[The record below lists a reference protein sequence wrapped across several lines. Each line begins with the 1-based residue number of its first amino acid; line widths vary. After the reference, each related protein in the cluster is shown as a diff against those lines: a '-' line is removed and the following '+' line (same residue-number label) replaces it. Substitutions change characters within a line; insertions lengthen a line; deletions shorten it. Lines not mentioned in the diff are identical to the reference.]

1 MRCLTFPTGPIF
13 GADGKI
19 VPGGILVGY
28 EPSTDNLKPW
38 YLDEALTT
46 NAPNPLQA
54 GSDGRVTQVY
64 LDTGKY
70 EVKEFRPTS
79 PLSVIP
85 DDMTD
90 FPQNDEWELVS
101 SWIVDGG
108 VAAVDQRIEKV
119 DFVADLYQL
128 GRLDADWV
136 LVMNYDTYG
145 DCFPRYFYHVYGI
158 PPSSDNGS
166 TIVSANDGGM
176 WVLQK
181 CYEPLD
187 CRLFGVK
194 SDGTDMF
201 ARLVAACNWC
211 GSFGQTL
218 FVPRGTYTLGASG
231 TINAYCDVMF
241 GGTVGFS
248 PKDGANVTFA
258 LHGNYRIEQTSAFKV
273 GNDGDFTLDLTGAIG
288 GTDGDSR
295 WWEIG
300 QHAMQYCCGN
310 VPLHVEGDDGSVV
323 APLQAHYV
331 AVDVTDGVLALTGT
345 GTIDKLTSSGGSV
358 KTALGLNLTLGEAWT
373 SAFGSRIDHPWL
385 ISPINL
391 YVDADVEL
399 GSAGALRVY
408 WTDATLHPRGGLLN
422 VETAGQ
428 NLSLDIGRVSCEAPV
443 FGSRPDSG
451 CPYAYAVAAQTGALK
466 ACHFDRRDGIAML
479 NLADNNY
486 FVADLGGLD
495 FNVAYSGLAAS
506 GIKKARNG
514 SITNAQFTRAFDIA
528 FENVSISGQ
537 YIQMNDGTLSA
548 DTCDIS
554 LSNSSNAISLAVG
567 ANLVLRDCTVNA
579 AVYADLGDH
588 STPTTNH
595 AVSASGCHFKKA
607 CTFCQCAL
615 SLLHD
620 VFDERFR
627 LDYPQKTIIKGCE
640 FTGTGL
646 AFWVDHAN
654 SGFGYDP
661 DVTNNAPAPISADLG
676 ATTARWPQTEG
687 YIAHTVTSDDIEATT
702 TTWDTRWGTA
712 QDDGGVNQSHCIP
725 VVVSCMRTL
734 GVPIM
739 IPWAIGANG
748 ELKIRTGACS
758 SNHSVTVTGAA
769 LSPSLYYSEV
779 SPIYPSQEQK
789 LAIGDT
795 ILIHFVRRFA

>member
-38 YLDEALTT
+38 FLDEALTT

-54 GSDGRVTQVY
+54 GSDGRVAQVY
-64 LDTGKY
+64 LDYGKY
-70 EVKEFRPTS
+70 EVREFRPTS

-90 FPQNDEWELVS
+90 FPQNDEWELVT

-108 VAAVDQRIEKV
+108 FAAIDQRIEKV
-119 DFVADLYQL
+119 DFVADLYQM
-128 GRLDADWV
+128 GRADADWV

-145 DCFPRYFYHVYGI
+145 DCFPRYFYHAMGI

-166 TIVSANDGGM
+166 TLVSANDGGM

-181 CYEPLD
+181 GYEPLD
-187 CRLFGVK
+187 CRVFGVK

-211 GSFGQTL
+211 NSFGQTL
-218 FVPRGTYTLGASG
+218 FVPRGTYTLGTSG
-231 TINAYCDVMF
+231 TINAFCDVVF

-248 PKDGANVTFA
+248 PKDGANVTLA
-258 LHGNYRIEQTSAFKV
+258 LHGSYRAEQTSAFKV
-273 GNDGDFTLDLTGAIG
+273 GNDGDFILDLTNAIG

-295 WWEIG
+295 WWG
-300 QHAMQYCCGN
+300 NCQYAMQYCCGN
-310 VPLHVEGDDGSVV
+310 VPLHVEGDDGSVA
-323 APLQAHYV
+323 APLQAHYA

-358 KTALGLNLTLGEAWT
+358 KTTYPLSLTLGEAWT
-373 SAFGSRIDHPWL
+373 SAFGGRIDLPWL

-399 GSAGALRVY
+399 GSAGALPVY
-408 WTDATLHPRGGLLN
+408 WTDVTLHPRGGLLN
-422 VETAGQ
+422 LETAGQ
-428 NLSLDIGRVSCEAPV
+428 NLSLDIGRISCEAPV

-451 CPYAYAVAAQTGALK
+451 HTYAYAVTAETGALK
-466 ACHFDRRDGIAML
+466 ACHFDRRDGVAML

-495 FNVAYSGLAAS
+495 FNVAYSGIAGA
-506 GIKKARNG
+506 GIKTARNG

-537 YIQMNDGTLSA
+537 YIWMSDGTLSA
-548 DTCDIS
+548 DTCSIS
-554 LSNSSNAISLAVG
+554 LSNASNGISLAVG

-579 AVYADLGDH
+579 VVNTDLGDT

-607 CTFCQCAL
+607 CTFRQCAL

-620 VFDERFR
+620 VFDVRFL
-627 LDYPQKTIIKGCE
+627 LDYPQKTVIKGCE
-640 FTGTGL
+640 YTGTAL

-654 SGFGYDP
+654 SVYGYDP
-661 DVTNNAPAPISADLG
+661 DVTNNTPAPASADLN
-676 ATTARWPQTEG
+676 ANTARWPQTEG
-687 YIAHTVTSDDIEATT
+687 HIIHTVTADDLLAAT

-712 QDDGGVNQSHCIP
+712 QDDGGVNASHCTPYVI
-725 VVVSCMRTL
+725 SCMRTV

-739 IPWAIGANG
+739 IPWSIGANG
-748 ELKIRTGACS
+748 ELKIETGACS
-758 SNHSVTVTGAA
+758 SNHSVTGAT

-779 SPIYPSQEQK
+779 SPIYPDSEQQ
-789 LAIGDT
+789 LVIGDT
-795 ILIHFVRRFA
+795 ICIQFIRRN

>member
-13 GADGKI
+13 GTDGKI

-38 YLDEALTT
+38 FLDEALTT

-54 GSDGRVTQVY
+54 GSDGRVAQVY
-64 LDTGKY
+64 LDYGKY
-70 EVKEFRPTS
+70 EVREFRPTS

-90 FPQNDEWELVS
+90 FPQNDEWELVT

-108 VAAVDQRIEKV
+108 TAAVDQRIEKV

-128 GRLDADWV
+128 GSADADWV

-145 DCFPRYFYHVYGI
+145 DCFPRYFYHATGI

-181 CYEPLD
+181 GYEPLD
-187 CRLFGVK
+187 CRVFGVK
-194 SDGTDMF
+194 SDGTDMV

-211 GSFGQTL
+211 HSFGQTL
-218 FVPRGTYTLGASG
+218 FVPRGTYTLGVSG
-231 TINAYCDVMF
+231 TINAFCDVAF

-248 PKDGANVTFA
+248 PKDGANVRLA
-258 LHGNYRIEQTSAFKV
+258 LHGNYRVEQTSRFKV
-273 GNDGDFTLDLTGAIG
+273 GNDGDFILDLTGAIG

-295 WWEIG
+295 WWGNG
-300 QHAMQYCCGN
+300 QYAMQYCCGN
-310 VPLHVEGDDGSVV
+310 VPLHVEGDDGSVA

-358 KTALGLNLTLGEAWT
+358 KTTYPLSLTLGEAWT
-373 SAFGSRIDHPWL
+373 SAFGGRIDLPWL

-399 GSAGALRVY
+399 GSAGALPVY

-422 VETAGQ
+422 VETAGR
-428 NLSLDIGRVSCEAPV
+428 NLSLDIGNISCEAPV
-443 FGSRPDSG
+443 FGCRPDSG
-451 CPYAYAVAAQTGALK
+451 HTYAYAVTAQTGVLK
-466 ACHFDRRDGIAML
+466 ACHFDRRDGVAML
-479 NLADNNY
+479 NLAENNY
-486 FVADLGGLD
+486 FVADLGGLN
-495 FNVAYSGLAAS
+495 FNVASSGLAGAN
-506 GIKKARNG
+506 IKTARNG
-514 SITNAQFTRAFDIA
+514 SITDALFTRAFDIA
-528 FENVSISGQ
+528 FENVSISGN
-537 YIQMNDGTLSA
+537 YVWMSAGTLSA
-548 DTCDIS
+548 DTCSFS
-554 LSNSSNAISLAVG
+554 LTNASSGISLAVG

-579 AVYADLGDH
+579 VVNAAVGDT

-595 AVSASGCHFKKA
+595 AVSASGCHFKKT
-607 CTFCQCAL
+607 CTFRQCAL

-620 VFDERFR
+620 VFDVRFL

-640 FTGTGL
+640 YTGTAL

-654 SGFGYDP
+654 SVYGYDP
-661 DVTNNAPAPISADLG
+661 DVTNNTPAPMSGDLNPN
-676 ATTARWPQTEG
+676 TARWPQTEG
-687 YIAHTVTSDDIEATT
+687 YISHIVTAADLLAPT

-712 QDDGGVNQSHCIP
+712 QDDGGMNASHCAPYVI
-725 VVVSCMRTL
+725 SCMRTQ
-734 GVPIM
+734 GEPIM
-739 IPWAIGANG
+739 IPWEIGPNG
-748 ELKIRTGACS
+748 ELKIKTGACS
-758 SNHSVTVTGAA
+758 S
-769 LSPSLYYSEV
+769 
-779 SPIYPSQEQK
+779 K
-789 LAIGDT
+789 LAFGNNIC
-795 ILIHFVRRFA
+795 LHFARRY